1 MYFNDVFIGY
11 YVLIAFIGMLV
22 GKFIAWCNM
31 RIPENKKIFSW
42 EFFKE
47 NKNGLKLNYIFMI
60 IIASLYVALLYKFG
74 IEKND
79 IFKNLDLIKFLILT
93 PMLVLAFSI
102 DSKHRIIPNRLNL
115 TLLELGLIITF
126 IYGISNVNMAKDYI
140 LGMLAGA
147 GIFGIISILGWIV
160 AGKEAMGLG
169 DIKFMTA
176 IGLYFGP
183 NAIIE
188 ISLFAFIVGAICS
201 ILLIFIRIVIF
212 KKKDD
217 YVAFGPF
224 LSIAGIACIF
234 LPANFILDTFLD
246 FCRMISNILV
256 L

>member
-11 YVLIAFIGMLV
+11 YVLIAFIGLLV
-22 GKFIAWCNM
+22 GKFVAWCNI
-31 RIPENKKIFSW
+31 RIPENKEIFSF

-47 NKNGLKLNYIFMI
+47 NKSGLRLNYTFMI
-60 IIASLYVALLYKFG
+60 IIAIIYVSLLYKFG
-74 IEKND
+74 IKKDD

-102 DSKHRIIPNRLNL
+102 DSKYRIIPNRLNL
-115 TLLELGLIITF
+115 SLLEFGLVITF

-140 LGMLAGA
+140 LGMLVGA
-147 GIFGIISILGWIV
+147 GIFGIIFILGWIV

-169 DIKFMTA
+169 DVKFMTA

-183 NAIIE
+183 NSIIE
-188 ISLFAFIVGAICS
+188 ISLFSFIVGAICS
-201 ILLIFIRIVIF
+201 ILLIFIRIVIL

-224 LSIAGIACIF
+224 LSIAAMACIF
-234 LPANFILDTFLD
+234 LPTNFILDTFLD
-246 FCRMISNILV
+246 FCKIISNNIV